1 MKLIYMIAADVLR
14 ALGWEVEINE
24 KENYW
29 NIVLTNTNSSEDM
42 PQSHKSCIRGL
53 LRGWLMEFNYEGG
66 RQQVN
71 IYKDLHG
78 LNPEDDRYSCLDTC
92 VKRTDSDTPVY
103 KLDDREIF
111 VRRKDRFDR
120 YVLTEPIDEPLT
132 TRLTC
137 GSKFNPDNKPEPTQE
152 ANSRLLDEDTYQALR
167 RLGILDTSVR
177 SYNRGASDYS
187 RHIIQPW
194 TIWQDY
200 NLNPWDADIVK
211 RILRTK
217 QGDSRRLDY
226 EKIIHICEE
235 RIRQIDM
242 EGEQ

>member
-1 MKLIYMIAADVLR
+1 MTP
-14 ALGWEVEINE
+14 EEP
-24 KENYW
+24 
-29 NIVLTNTNSSEDM
+29 NI
-42 PQSHKSCIRGL
+42 
-53 LRGWLMEFNYEGG
+53 
-66 RQQVN
+66 
-71 IYKDLHG
+71 
-78 LNPEDDRYSCLDTC
+78 
-92 VKRTDSDTPVY
+92 
-103 KLDDREIF
+103 
-111 VRRKDRFDR
+111 
-120 YVLTEPIDEPLT
+120 TELKPL
-132 TRLTC
+132 
-137 GSKFNPDNKPEPTQE
+137 TQE
-152 ANSRLLDEDTYQALR
+152 AQEEKVTPDNFKYNIGDIIKVNDPDTNLLSPCGNKEYHDNLRVIFRFYDGNHVYIVEAEDGICLILPEYQAALVERSTAPNTPPDNAPDTVNNKPLDEDIVNSRLLDEDTYKAFN

-235 RIRQIDM
+235 RIRQIDT
-242 EGEQ
+242 ED

>member
-1 MKLIYMIAADVLR
+1 MRLIYMIAADVLR
-14 ALGWEVEINE
+14 ALGWEVKINE

-29 NIVLTNTNSSEDM
+29 NLVLINTNSSEDM
-42 PQSHKSCIRGL
+42 PQSHKSCLRGL
-53 LRGWLMEFNYEGG
+53 LRGWLMEFNHEGG

-71 IYKDLHG
+71 IYKELHG
-78 LNPEDDRYSCLDTC
+78 LDPEDDRYSCLDTC
-92 VKRTDSDTPVY
+92 VKRTDSNTPESELNDKEV
-103 KLDDREIF
+103 F

-120 YVLTEPIDEPLT
+120 YVLTEPIDEHLT

-137 GSKFNPDNKPEPTQE
+137 GSKYTPGNAHDTV
-152 ANSRLLDEDTYQALR
+152 NSRLLDEDIYNAFR

-194 TIWQDY
+194 SIWQDY

-242 EGEQ
+242 EADV

>member
-1 MKLIYMIAADVLR
+1 MHGYSFNVGDLLKVGENLGSIWSPANVEKKYKDCLRVEFRFWDGQNNIYVVTA
-14 ALGWEVEINE
+14 
-24 KENYW
+24 
-29 NIVLTNTNSSEDM
+29 EDGISM
-42 PQSHKSCIRGL
+42 L
-53 LRGWLMEFNYEGG
+53 LMETDAEL
-66 RQQVN
+66 QEAA
-71 IYKDLHG
+71 
-78 LNPEDDRYSCLDTC
+78 PEEAQA
-92 VKRTDSDTPVY
+92 SDTV
-103 KLDDREIF
+103 
-111 VRRKDRFDR
+111 
-120 YVLTEPIDEPLT
+120 
-132 TRLTC
+132 
-137 GSKFNPDNKPEPTQE
+137 
-152 ANSRLLDEDTYQALR
+152 NSRLLDEDTYNAFR

-235 RIRQIDM
+235 RIRQIDT
-242 EGEQ
+242 ED

>member
-1 MKLIYMIAADVLR
+1 MTPDNFKYNIGDIIKVANPDVNLCSPASPNKQYHDNLRVIFRFYDGNHVYIVEAADGICLITPEQDTE
-14 ALGWEVEINE
+14 LVERSMAP
-24 KENYW
+24 
-29 NIVLTNTNSSEDM
+29 T
-42 PQSHKSCIRGL
+42 
-53 LRGWLMEFNYEGG
+53 
-66 RQQVN
+66 
-71 IYKDLHG
+71 
-78 LNPEDDRYSCLDTC
+78 
-92 VKRTDSDTPVY
+92 TP
-103 KLDDREIF
+103 
-111 VRRKDRFDR
+111 
-120 YVLTEPIDEPLT
+120 
-132 TRLTC
+132 
-137 GSKFNPDNKPEPTQE
+137 PDNAPDTV
-152 ANSRLLDEDTYQALR
+152 NSRLLDEDTYKALM

-242 EGEQ
+242 ED

>member
-1 MKLIYMIAADVLR
+1 MRFTEED
-14 ALGWEVEINE
+14 
-24 KENYW
+24 KEM
-29 NIVLTNTNSSEDM
+29 VARL
-42 PQSHKSCIRGL
+42 IRGFEHDL
-53 LRGWLMEFNYEGG
+53 EELRHDQYGHSEIVSDLKESCREKIGWLETFQKRMEQEPN
-66 RQQVN
+66 
-71 IYKDLHG
+71 
-78 LNPEDDRYSCLDTC
+78 DDT
-92 VKRTDSDTPVY
+92 V
-103 KLDDREIF
+103 
-111 VRRKDRFDR
+111 
-120 YVLTEPIDEPLT
+120 
-132 TRLTC
+132 
-137 GSKFNPDNKPEPTQE
+137 
-152 ANSRLLDEDTYQALR
+152 NSRLLDEDTYKALM

-194 TIWQDY
+194 SIWQDY

-242 EGEQ
+242 ED

>member
-1 MKLIYMIAADVLR
+1 MHGYSFNVGDLLKVGENLGSIWSPANVEKKYKDSLR
-14 ALGWEVEINE
+14 VEFRFWDGKDNV
-24 KENYW
+24 Y
-29 NIVLTNTNSSEDM
+29 VVTAEDGIM
-42 PQSHKSCIRGL
+42 ML
-53 LRGWLMEFNYEGG
+53 LME
-66 RQQVN
+66 
-71 IYKDLHG
+71 KDAEL
-78 LNPEDDRYSCLDTC
+78 
-92 VKRTDSDTPVY
+92 
-103 KLDDREIF
+103 
-111 VRRKDRFDR
+111 
-120 YVLTEPIDEPLT
+120 
-132 TRLTC
+132 
-137 GSKFNPDNKPEPTQE
+137 QE
-152 ANSRLLDEDTYQALR
+152 AAPEEAQVPDTVNSRLLDEDTYKALM

-235 RIRQIDM
+235 RIRQIDT
-242 EGEQ
+242 ED

>member
-1 MKLIYMIAADVLR
+1 MHGYSFNVGDLLKVGENLGSIWSPANVEKKYKDSLR
-14 ALGWEVEINE
+14 VEFRFWDGKDNV
-24 KENYW
+24 Y
-29 NIVLTNTNSSEDM
+29 VVTAEDGIM
-42 PQSHKSCIRGL
+42 ML
-53 LRGWLMEFNYEGG
+53 LME
-66 RQQVN
+66 
-71 IYKDLHG
+71 KDAEL
-78 LNPEDDRYSCLDTC
+78 
-92 VKRTDSDTPVY
+92 
-103 KLDDREIF
+103 
-111 VRRKDRFDR
+111 
-120 YVLTEPIDEPLT
+120 
-132 TRLTC
+132 
-137 GSKFNPDNKPEPTQE
+137 QE
-152 ANSRLLDEDTYQALR
+152 AASEEAQAPDTVNSRLLNEDTYKALR

-242 EGEQ
+242 ED

>member
-1 MKLIYMIAADVLR
+1 MS
-14 ALGWEVEINE
+14 
-24 KENYW
+24 
-29 NIVLTNTNSSEDM
+29 NSTYIEM
-42 PQSHKSCIRGL
+42 
-53 LRGWLMEFNYEGG
+53 
-66 RQQVN
+66 
-71 IYKDLHG
+71 
-78 LNPEDDRYSCLDTC
+78 EDDVRDSAPKKEKRRVVD
-92 VKRTDSDTPVY
+92 VKPEAQEEKVT
-103 KLDDREIF
+103 
-111 VRRKDRFDR
+111 
-120 YVLTEPIDEPLT
+120 
-132 TRLTC
+132 
-137 GSKFNPDNKPEPTQE
+137 PDNFKYNIGDIIKVAHPDANLWAPASPNKQYHDNLRVIFRFYDSNHVYIVEEEDGICLIAPEQDTELVERSTTPNTPPDN
-152 ANSRLLDEDTYQALR
+152 APDTVNSRLLDEDIYKALM

-242 EGEQ
+242 ED